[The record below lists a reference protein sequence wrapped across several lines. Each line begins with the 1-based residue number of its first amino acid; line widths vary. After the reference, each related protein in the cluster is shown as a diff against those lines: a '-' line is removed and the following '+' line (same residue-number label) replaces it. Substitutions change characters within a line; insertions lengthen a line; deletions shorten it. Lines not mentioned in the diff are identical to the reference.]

1 MAQRC
6 LFISGIK
13 GLVLLVMLFLNQI
26 PTTGE
31 GMVYITLPTAGL
43 LFCASKQ
50 DPTEYVNTPIEA
62 GTAQVTKNTGPRGRN
77 VRRAEPSTTDSF
89 LQRCGFSYDYPGTDF
104 KPQHPWC

>member
-13 GLVLLVMLFLNQI
+13 GLVLLVMLFLNLI

-31 GMVYITLPTAGL
+31 GMVYITLPTTGL

-50 DPTEYVNTPIEA
+50 DPTEYVKTPTEA
-62 GTAQVTKNTGPRGRN
+62 GTAQITKTQVQG
-77 VRRAEPSTTDSF
+77 AET
-89 LQRCGFSYDYPGTDF
+89 
-104 KPQHPWC
+104 